1 MANTH
6 QHDEIREA
14 SRRSLLAAFAL
25 TALLMV
31 AEIVGSFVA
40 GSLSLLA
47 HAGHML
53 THVASFGLALFAI
66 RLAKRP
72 ASANRT
78 YGYNRVEIL
87 AAAANALLMW
97 LVAAYIVWEVID
109 GLALGGPD
117 GHGAHGHVGH
127 DHHELEG
134 GTISVLGGLGI
145 VVQLLIVYVLSR
157 SSKRS
162 LNVEGAMR
170 HAAVDVLASLALVVS
185 GVLVLLFGESE
196 WVERV
201 DPVLSLILV
210 VLILGSSWQLVSS
223 VVLVLIEGTP
233 EHLDLYRLCHDMEE
247 LPGVTLVHDIHV
259 WTVTSGYISL
269 TAHVL
274 VDPDY
279 QGDHNKLLRALRR
292 IAREL
297 HGINHSTIQL
307 ETSVEDCDEDHH
319 VDHLLQREKIRR
331 NRRWIR
337 TRISS

>member
-1 MANTH
+1 MASHHHN
-6 QHDEIREA
+6 EIREA
-14 SRRSLLAAFAL
+14 SRRSLLVAFAL

-31 AEIVGSFVA
+31 AEIVGSIVS

-53 THVASFGLALFAI
+53 NHVASYALALFAI

-72 ASANRT
+72 ASVHRT
-78 YGYNRVEIL
+78 YGYNRAEIL

-97 LVAAYIVWEVID
+97 LFAAYIVWEVVNRVT
-109 GLALGGPD
+109 AGG
-117 GHGAHGHVGH
+117 HGH
-127 DHHELEG
+127 DHHEFEG
-134 GTISVLGGLGI
+134 GTVSVLGGLGI
-145 VVQLLIVYVLSR
+145 VVQLSIAYVLSR

-170 HAAVDVLASLALVVS
+170 HAVVDVLSSATLVVS
-185 GVLVLLFGESE
+185 GILVAVFGESE
-196 WVERV
+196 WVESV

-210 VLILGSSWQLVSS
+210 VLILGSSWQLASS
-223 VVLVLIEGTP
+223 VLLVLIEGTP

-247 LPGVTLVHDIHV
+247 IPGVTVVHDIHV
-259 WTVTSGYISL
+259 WTVTSGYVSL

-274 VDPDY
+274 VDPDHE
-279 QGDHNKLLRALRR
+279 GDHNEMLRALRR
-292 IAREL
+292 IARED
-297 HGINHSTIQL
+297 HGIAHSTIQL

-331 NRRWIR
+331 NRRWIFPGTSR
-337 TRISS
+337 